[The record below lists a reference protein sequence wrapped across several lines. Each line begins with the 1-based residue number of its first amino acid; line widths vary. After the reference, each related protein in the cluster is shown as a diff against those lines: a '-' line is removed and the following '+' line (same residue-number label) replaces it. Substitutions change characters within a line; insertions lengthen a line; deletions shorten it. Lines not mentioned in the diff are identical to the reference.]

1 MQSLSSTRNWS
12 VQPYVR
18 QTSRLISP
26 ILTTFQATRSAGCE
40 FRLLHHATLSVVQL
54 DFRVPFVRALIVTEP
69 TWVLNLIPLS
79 SYSSPDSKLN
89 CHLGQSG
96 PSRLSDRVELETF
109 RDLHQLHSRP
119 FQLHLLIRFAKLH
132 IFAVLPFSCIAFT
145 SLSIP
150 KTGLALNSAM
160 FLAVW
165 EA

>member
-1 MQSLSSTRNWS
+1 M
-12 VQPYVR
+12 
-18 QTSRLISP
+18 
-26 ILTTFQATRSAGCE
+26 SAQ
-40 FRLLHHATLSVVQL
+40 TLSLFPVT
-54 DFRVPFVRALIVTEP
+54 ALQIQ
-69 TWVLNLIPLS
+69 
-79 SYSSPDSKLN
+79 SY
-89 CHLGQSG
+89 CHFGQFG

-150 KTGLALNSAM
+150 KTGLTLNSAM

-165 EA
+165 MLFAIRNSDEIYLPNWTWTPGMDWNAVDCRQFMRETKARTRKIGRFCCFLRL